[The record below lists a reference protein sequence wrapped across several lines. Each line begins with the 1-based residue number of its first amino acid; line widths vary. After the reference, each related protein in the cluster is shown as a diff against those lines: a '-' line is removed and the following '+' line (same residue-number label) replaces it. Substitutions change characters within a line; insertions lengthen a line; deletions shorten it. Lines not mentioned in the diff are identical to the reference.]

1 MRVFAVIFRV
11 LSLVLPMALATYL
24 WLEFNTLTQK
34 NESFLD
40 EVTSDAYS
48 ILQSD
53 KESLW
58 AEVSTQ
64 KSAFN
69 EVFESNEPVGLDDAN
84 PLEAKF
90 ADLRSAEDAILRD
103 ARYRDELDQLAL
115 EFGPEAFLWDS
126 SAKRWKP
133 NASLKL
139 EPPSGIRDP
148 FRDESKFPQHDLTQ
162 DDGSIIKGISKENR
176 LRTVLGMYY
185 RERHNKFLEMTKL
198 RGMVVM
204 RDKELREYQNLFA
217 KEEKSKEILAD
228 QVANLTVKLNGYK
241 ADLDVE
247 QEARKSSLVAAEQRI
262 GDLTTTLASL
272 EADKVKLKKDFDAEV
287 DTLWTDHKWVIKDKN
302 EEIRLAD
309 AAGYKRG
316 VDSFFAKR
324 LGGENASME
333 YAAAVNPVPHETTEL
348 ADLEPGVSSTEE
360 ITEAG
365 TPSEIARIDNQS
377 GMLLF
382 PVGKESGL
390 VVGNVFAVWKD
401 KREAARIRVQS
412 SRGGYMLAHILP
424 NYGDPEYLR
433 RGESVFIIP
442 IKEETR

>member
-1 MRVFAVIFRV
+1 
-11 LSLVLPMALATYL
+11 
-24 WLEFNTLTQK
+24 
-34 NESFLD
+34 
-40 EVTSDAYS
+40 
-48 ILQSD
+48 
-53 KESLW
+53 
-58 AEVSTQ
+58 
-64 KSAFN
+64 
-69 EVFESNEPVGLDDAN
+69 
-84 PLEAKF
+84 
-90 ADLRSAEDAILRD
+90 
-103 ARYRDELDQLAL
+103 
-115 EFGPEAFLWDS
+115 
-126 SAKRWKP
+126 
-133 NASLKL
+133 
-139 EPPSGIRDP
+139 
-148 FRDESKFPQHDLTQ
+148 
-162 DDGSIIKGISKENR
+162 
-176 LRTVLGMYY
+176 
-185 RERHNKFLEMTKL
+185 
-198 RGMVVM
+198 M

-228 QVANLTVKLNGYK
+228 QVANLTIKLDGFK

-316 VDSFFAKR
+316 VDRFIAKR
-324 LGGENASME
+324 LGGGNASME
-333 YAAAVNPVPHETTEL
+333 YAASVNPVPHETTEL
-348 ADLEPGVSSTEE
+348 ADLEPEVSSTEE

-412 SRGGYMLAHILP
+412 SLGGYMLAHILP

>member
-1 MRVFAVIFRV
+1 MFAVIFRI
-11 LSLVLPMALATYL
+11 LSFVLPIALATYL

-58 AEVSTQ
+58 AEVSAQ

-69 EVFESNEPVGLDDAN
+69 EVFESNEPVGLDDSN
-84 PLEAKF
+84 PLETIF

-139 EPPSGIRDP
+139 EPPLGMGDP

-162 DDGSIIKGISKENR
+162 NDGSIIKGVSKENR

-185 RERHNKFLEMTKL
+185 RDRHNKFLEMTKI

-217 KEEKSKEILAD
+217 KEEKSKEIVAD
-228 QVANLTVKLNGYK
+228 QVASLTLQLNALK
-241 ADLDVE
+241 SDLDVE
-247 QEARKSSLVAAEQRI
+247 QKARKSSLDAAEQRI
-262 GDLTTTLASL
+262 GILTTTLTSL
-272 EADKVKLKKDFDAEV
+272 EAGKVKLKKDFDAEV

-302 EEIRLAD
+302 EGIRLAD

-316 VDSFFAKR
+316 VDHFIAKR
-324 LGGENASME
+324 LVGENGVME
-333 YAAAVNPVPHETTEL
+333 YDAGVSPFPYETTEL

-412 SRGGYMLAHILP
+412 SRGGYMIAHILP